1 VTAGLRDDAQ
11 VRTVDAFLGGRVTLV
26 QPRKG
31 HRAGLDAALLQALVP
46 ADASGHAV
54 DLGTGVGT
62 VGFAMAARAE
72 TLRVTGIERDASLV
86 ACAQAALSMPENA
99 GFAARVT
106 VQQADVS
113 DASALREALGASAG
127 AADWVLMNPPYD
139 APGRAQPSSDPMRR
153 SAHMAEP
160 GGLALWCG
168 RAAELLKAGGHLG
181 LIYRSEA
188 LAEVLAALGGFGD
201 VRILPVH
208 PYSGEAAT
216 RILVRARRGSRA
228 PLRLLPPLVLHR
240 PGGAWTETADAILR
254 GRAEISM

>member
-1 VTAGLRDDAQ
+1 VTANLQAEATPG
-11 VRTVDAFLGGRVTLV
+11 RTVDAFLGGRVTLV

-46 ADASGHAV
+46 ADASGHAI

-62 VGFAMAARAE
+62 VAFSIAARAE
-72 TLRVTGIERDASLV
+72 GLMATGIERDAGLV
-86 ACAQAALSMPENA
+86 ACAQAALSMAENA

-106 VQQADVS
+106 VRRADVS
-113 DASALREALGASAG
+113 DRSALREALGAG

-139 APGRAQPSSDPMRR
+139 APGRAQPSPDPMRR

-160 GGLALWCG
+160 GGLTLWCG

-208 PYSGEAAT
+208 PYRGEAAT
-216 RILVRARRGSRA
+216 RVLVRARRGSRA
-228 PLRLLPPLVLHR
+228 PLQLLAPLVLHR